1 MYSFYSKKKKM
12 KLMNNFKGLSVSE
25 VNNKLQ
31 SLENESEK
39 IKKEVEKFEYP
50 CTFLESDIQKDRKA
64 KMAISLTTGVVSVGT
79 FIIGLAISLGN
90 NEIAPEIQKSVM
102 GIGTIGT
109 AFIGEYVFSP
119 IKKLVFG
126 IKSAVRRKKLEDNMD
141 KVVAGTKLIG
151 EMAEEK

>member
-25 VNNKLQ
+25 INNKLQ

-102 GIGTIGT
+102 GIGTVGT

-141 KVVAGTKLIG
+141 KVVAGTKLIS

>member
-1 MYSFYSKKKKM
+1 MYSFYSKKKKI